1 MRINK
6 IMNLNIRLISIIS
19 LLIVFSAILSSC
31 HDDEDYAE
39 AGTSW
44 VYENSGSE
52 AIEDGTYLIRNTAE
66 YKALMSAP
74 LPAGCNI
81 DFNKNTLVIAKG
93 HDVNGYD
100 DIKVSGSVEGNAY
113 IINVTL
119 VRGTIIRPAVESWC
133 TATVMPKIPDPSI
146 KLNVATSASE

>member
-1 MRINK
+1 MKYPVHIFT
-6 IMNLNIRLISIIS
+6 LAVLF
-19 LLIVFSAILSSC
+19 LLLLPSC

-52 AIEDGTYLIRNTAE
+52 AIEDGTYLIRNTTE

-81 DFNKNTLVIAKG
+81 DFNKNSLVIAKG

-119 VRGTIIRPAVESWC
+119 VRGTIIRPAVASWC
-133 TATVMPKIPDPSI
+133 TATVMPKKSDPSI
-146 KLNVATSASE
+146 KLNITTSAPE